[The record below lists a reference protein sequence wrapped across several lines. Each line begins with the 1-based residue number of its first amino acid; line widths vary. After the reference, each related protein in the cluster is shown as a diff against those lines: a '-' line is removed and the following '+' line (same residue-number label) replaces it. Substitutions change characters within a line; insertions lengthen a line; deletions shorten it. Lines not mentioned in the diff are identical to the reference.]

1 MRAPRRP
8 RFSLRFITCLAVLAS
23 ASARAGDDGF
33 HVNAGA
39 SWHHDDNLLRVPDN
53 DPGFGGQRADSW
65 RQYDAGATFDHMY
78 SRQQVQ
84 ASVQLSTVAFEKFSQ
99 LDYDGKDARATW
111 SWAAGSQ
118 FDGHLGAVY
127 VELLAPYT
135 DLRSNQRNLRV
146 QHSTF
151 FDGGWRMH
159 PRWRVRAGYREDRYS
174 YELASQLPNNRREE
188 ALEAGLDYL
197 APSGSE
203 VGLVLRRLD
212 GRYFYRRP
220 LALALD
226 DFAQDEYRVRVNWLA
241 SAKSTV
247 NVLAGWSTRTQN
259 AFGPGRTSGFTGRL
273 AAASLPSAKSSIDAA
288 IWRDFAPIESS
299 VVSYTLNRGAS
310 VGAGWQATSKFRASA
325 NASYEKR
332 AYTARNALPASNRGI
347 DLNDSLRTTGLTLG
361 YAPLSKVQVALT
373 VAQQVRGGSRAL
385 GIGAFR
391 STSVGISASIAF

>member
-23 ASARAGDDGF
+23 ASARAGDDGL
-33 HVNAGA
+33 HVDAGA
-39 SWHHDDNLLRVPDN
+39 RWHHDDNLLRVPDN
-53 DPGFGGQRADSW
+53 DPGVKGQRGDSW
-65 RQYDAGATFDHMY
+65 RQVDVGATFDHGY
-78 SRQQVQ
+78 GRQKVK
-84 ASVQLSTVAFEKFSQ
+84 ASVRLSKVAFEKFSQ
-99 LDYDGKDARATW
+99 LDYSGKDARATW
-111 SWAAGSQ
+111 AWVVGSQ
-118 FDGHLGAVY
+118 IDGRLGASY

-174 YELASQLPNNRREE
+174 YELASQLSNNRREGSYE
-188 ALEAGLDYL
+188 TGLDYL
-197 APSGSE
+197 APLGSE
-203 VGLVLRRLD
+203 IGLVLRRLD

-226 DFAQDEYRVRVNWLA
+226 DFAQDEYRLRVNWLA
-241 SAKSTV
+241 SARSTV

-273 AAASLPSAKSSIDAA
+273 AAAYLPSAKTSIDAA
-288 IWRDFAPIESS
+288 IWRDFAPIESN

-310 VGAGWQATSKFRASA
+310 VGAGWKATSKIRASA

-332 AYTARNALPASNRGI
+332 AYSARNALLAANRGI
-347 DLNDSLRTTGLTLG
+347 GLNDSLRTTGLTLG
-361 YAPLSKVQVALT
+361 YAPLRKVQVALT